1 MQSSS
6 TLTKGQVEA
15 QIAERMTRFQ
25 REDLGRGPEDVR
37 VWIIQDL
44 ILVRLRGVLTPAE
57 RTLGR
62 DAHGQRLVKQARRH
76 LLEGSRARLD
86 EMVHELTGVRV
97 VSLHSD
103 VSSRTGERIIVFTLA
118 ENLEERFVG

>member
-1 MQSSS
+1 
-6 TLTKGQVEA
+6 
-15 QIAERMTRFQ
+15 
-25 REDLGRGPEDVR
+25 
-37 VWIIQDL
+37 
-44 ILVRLRGVLTPAE
+44 
-57 RTLGR
+57 
-62 DAHGQRLVKQARRH
+62 